1 MFFPSVDCLGAY
13 VDDFGVGETV
23 VGGFSRLG
31 QGAYFNL
38 AAVTGAANRKF
49 LNFEKLQFAFSVI
62 FLQVLL
68 YTHKH
73 SLRGSLCHETSVW
86 VVAKSFVITRNKPR
100 VWVIFV

>member
-1 MFFPSVDCLGAY
+1 MFWPSVDRLGTY
-13 VDDFGVGETV
+13 FDEFGVGETV
-23 VGGFSRLG
+23 VGGFRRIV

-38 AAVTGAANRKF
+38 AAVTDAANRNF

-73 SLRGSLCHETSVW
+73 SLRFVYAMKPLFGSSPYP
-86 VVAKSFVITRNKPR
+86 SS
-100 VWVIFV
+100 

>member
-13 VDDFGVGETV
+13 VDEFGVGETV

-31 QGAYFNL
+31 QGAYYNL
-38 AAVTGAANRKF
+38 AAVTDAANRMF

-68 YTHKH
+68 YTHKNR
-73 SLRGSLCHETSVW
+73 LRVVYAMKPPFGSSPYPSPHPS
-86 VVAKSFVITRNKPR
+86 S
-100 VWVIFV
+100 